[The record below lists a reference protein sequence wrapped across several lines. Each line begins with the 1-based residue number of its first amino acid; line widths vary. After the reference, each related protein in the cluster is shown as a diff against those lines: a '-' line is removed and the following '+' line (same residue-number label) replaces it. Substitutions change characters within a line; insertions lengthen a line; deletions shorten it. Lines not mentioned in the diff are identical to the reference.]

1 LTLRTHNQCR
11 FVLLR
16 GGRFQVLLLKLL
28 ISAVFLSACKDQLKT
43 ENNNTRQPSPTTD
56 TPLVVPPPVIITISR
71 PNGPPFGPP
80 SGTPAGASSIA
91 PTASAAKNTAGSS
104 SIPNPAVLDS
114 QSEDNLAEPSTV
126 EEVQPTVLPTF
137 TSPPEPEASP
147 WDHYWFR
154 RPVPEGT
161 AVWTDKA
168 YPYGTTRGGLLRPHH
183 GVEFNVPT
191 GTEILAAAS
200 GKVIL
205 AGEDI
210 ETVVGPDPGF
220 YGRVVVI
227 QHDFSVENQQVFS
240 LYGHLSEVL
249 VLPGQEIESGEQI
262 ALSGASGVA
271 DGPHLHFETRVGDN
285 TYQSTRNPLLWLYP
299 FPERGVVAGSV
310 TWPGGQAATEV
321 PITLRRLDAQS
332 PFAATTTYAQGS
344 TNSDDKWGENF
355 ALDDVSAGYYLL
367 IVGSGEDKTEV
378 KLWAYP
384 MQTNFVSIQ
393 LGN

>member
-1 LTLRTHNQCR
+1 MPKTHNQSR
-11 FVLLR
+11 LVLPR
-16 GGRFQVLLLKLL
+16 GGPFQILLLKLL
-28 ISAVFLSACKDQLKT
+28 IFAIFLSACQDQLKN
-43 ENNNTRQPSPTTD
+43 EIGNTRQPSPTTD
-56 TPLVVPPPVIITISR
+56 TPLVVPPPIIITIPR
-71 PNGPPFGPP
+71 PNGPLFGPS

-104 SIPNPAVLDS
+104 SIPDPAILDN
-114 QSEDNLAEPSTV
+114 QSEDNSAEPSTV
-126 EEVQPTVLPTF
+126 QALQPTVLPTF

-168 YPYGTTRGGLLRPHH
+168 YPYGNTHGGLLRPHH
-183 GVEFNVPT
+183 GVEFNVPA
-191 GTEILAAAS
+191 GTEVLAAAS
-200 GKVIL
+200 GQVIL

-210 ETVVGPDPGF
+210 ETVVGPDSGF

-227 QHDFSVENQQVFS
+227 QHDFTFNNQQVFS
-240 LYGHLSEVL
+240 LYGHLSELL
-249 VLPGQEIESGEQI
+249 VQPGQEIESGEQI

-285 TYQSTRNPLLWLYP
+285 TYQSTRNPLFWLYP

-310 TWPGGQAATEV
+310 TWPGGQAAAEV
-321 PITLRRLDAQS
+321 AVTLRRLDAES
-332 PFAATTTYAQGS
+332 PFAAVTTYAQGS
-344 TNSDDKWGENF
+344 INSDDNWGENF
-355 ALDDVSAGYYLL
+355 ALDDVAAGYYLL
-367 IVGSGEDKTEV
+367 IVGSGEDKTEIE
-378 KLWAYP
+378 LWVYP
-384 MQTNFVSIQ
+384 MQTNFVPIQ

>member
-1 LTLRTHNQCR
+1 LTLKNHNQCS

-16 GGRFQVLLLKLL
+16 GGRFQILLLQLL
-28 ISAVFLSACKDQLKT
+28 ISAIFLSACQDQLKT
-43 ENNNTRQPSPTTD
+43 NNNQQPSPATD
-56 TPLVVPPPVIITISR
+56 APATVPPPVIKTIAR
-71 PNGPPFGPP
+71 PPGPP
-80 SGTPAGASSIA
+80 SGPSSGTPVGASSFA
-91 PTASAAKNTAGSS
+91 PTSPKAKKTADSPS
-104 SIPNPAVLDS
+104 NPTTAVLDN
-114 QSEDNLAEPSTV
+114 QSDGNSAKPSTV
-126 EEVQPTVLPTF
+126 EAVQPTVLPTF

-154 RPVPEGT
+154 RPVPEGK
-161 AVWTDKA
+161 AAWTDKA
-168 YPYGTTRGGLLRPHH
+168 YPYGNTRGGALRPHH
-183 GVEFNVPT
+183 GVEFNVPA
-191 GTEILAAAS
+191 GTEVLAAAS
-200 GKVIL
+200 GQVIL

-227 QHDFSVENQQVFS
+227 QHNFTSGNQPVFS

-249 VLPGQEIESGEQI
+249 VQPGQEIESGELI

-285 TYQSTRNPLLWLYP
+285 TYESTRNPLLWLYP
-299 FPERGVVAGSV
+299 FPERGVVAGIVS
-310 TWPGGQAATEV
+310 WPGGQVAAEA
-321 PITLRRLDAQS
+321 PITLRRLDAES

-344 TNSDDKWGENF
+344 INSDDKWGENF
-355 ALDDVSAGYYLL
+355 ALDDVSSGYYLL
-367 IVGSGEDKTEV
+367 TVGSGEDKTEV
-378 KLWAYP
+378 KLWVYP